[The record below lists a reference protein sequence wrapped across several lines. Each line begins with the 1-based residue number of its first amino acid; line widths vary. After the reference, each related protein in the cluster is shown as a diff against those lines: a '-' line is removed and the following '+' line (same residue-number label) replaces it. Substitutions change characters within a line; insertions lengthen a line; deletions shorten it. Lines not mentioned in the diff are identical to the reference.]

1 MSVVIVGGNECMER
15 RYCDIC
21 KNYGCRAKVFTKES
35 SMKKKLGSPDLL
47 IIFTSTVSHKMT
59 HSATQEAKRSGT
71 RIAHVHSA
79 SASAPQAALEQHI
92 GQ

>member
-1 MSVVIVGGNECMER
+1 MRVVIVGGNECMER

-21 KNYGCRAKVFTKES
+21 ENHGCRAKVFTKES
-35 SMKKKLGSPDLL
+35 TLKKKLGEPDLL

-59 HSATQEAKRSGT
+59 RCATMEAQRAGA

-79 SASAPQAALEQHI
+79 SASALNAALEEHC
-92 GQ
+92 GC